1 VCGRTPTDRC
11 DAMGVATI
19 GVGAVLVANI
29 KKDRVSQIRRWGV
42 EGKKGRR
49 SRTYAMG
56 AGLA

>member
-1 VCGRTPTDRC
+1 
-11 DAMGVATI
+11 MGVATI